1 MGFTCCKEDHYTVPY
16 TNLYDSEKELGLL
29 SSFPRLLTGCVANAT
44 AVGGADE
51 DTTEAVTAVPFSTPL
66 RAESGLEDLRGFM
79 EHSDL
84 VDIDIDDARVEDDM
98 VVELTVYE

>member
-1 MGFTCCKEDHYTVPY
+1 MGFTCCKEDHYTLPY

-51 DTTEAVTAVPFSTPL
+51 DTTEAVPAVPFSTPR
-66 RAESGLEDLRGFM
+66 RAESELEGLRGFM
-79 EHSDL
+79 EDSDL
-84 VDIDIDDARVEDDM
+84 INVEDDM
-98 VVELTVYE
+98 VVELTDDLRMMG